1 MRTDGGAQ
9 YEKTEFSS
17 EFLGEHYCRVR
28 HPSGLSV
35 YVFPK
40 RMSTSYALLATRYG
54 AADNCFCFEGEKEFV
69 RLPAGVAHFLEHKLF
84 DNPDGSDAIMRL
96 SALGAD
102 ANAYT
107 DYDRTAYLFSATDHV
122 YEALAE
128 LIGFVTNPYFTEET
142 VKKEQGI
149 IAEEIRMYED
159 HPGDRCFRGML
170 TGLYENAELRENIC
184 GTEQSIAAITPEIL
198 YRAYHTFYRP
208 SNMVLIVTGDV
219 TEEGVME
226 VCDRVLPKTEP
237 DRRRILREPAREPAR
252 AFRKRT
258 EYRMQTGKTQFCLAM
273 KDPVTGLSPGERFA
287 RTTAVS
293 LLDDMLFSMAEP
305 FYNRLFEA
313 GLVSPLWSYGYNTY
327 GTYAFNGISGE
338 ADDPDRVLE
347 EWHRYLGEVRRDGLS
362 PESFLR
368 NQRASVAEFI
378 KLFDSTEDIGEALL
392 QSALDGVDLFRNM
405 DAVESVTM
413 EELNALLDTLFREE
427 YETLSVVRPLE

>member
-84 DNPDGSDAIMRL
+84 DNPDGSDAIPCAL

-142 VKKEQGI
+142 VKKE
-149 IAEEIRMYED
+149 
-159 HPGDRCFRGML
+159 PGDHCRGDPDVRGPSRRPRCFRGML

-226 VCDRVLPKTEP
+226 VCDGCF
-237 DRRRILREPAREPAR
+237 RRRSRTAAGFSGNRLGNPPR

-347 EWHRYLGEVRRDGLS
+347 EW
-362 PESFLR
+362 
-368 NQRASVAEFI
+368 A
-378 KLFDSTEDIGEALL
+378 
-392 QSALDGVDLFRNM
+392 
-405 DAVESVTM
+405 
-413 EELNALLDTLFREE
+413 
-427 YETLSVVRPLE
+427 PLPR